1 MRTSRSRRLRWV
13 EPAASGLRP
22 ARQPLDQWS
31 TALRRKAVAPGIPQD
46 RRSSPSLVLPPR
58 RCDKGSFRRLDLRL
72 AVGDSDGGPGDRGGD
87 VRSCRPE
94 CGGEC
99 REHAPD
105 KAKLRW
111 HTERTVRGASNART
125 HANGA
130 RHTDTVVERERSCL
144 VAHDVSG
151 VATWRGVRT
160 RYRRRSSWTSDGQA
174 CHADPS
180 GCHSPE
186 PRAAGLPSGRRPLYE
201 YRIVPAFAQ
210 ARFERPVSGQTL
222 SPESY
227 YVPSVTTG
235 VALQYPACLR
245 LHH

>member
-1 MRTSRSRRLRWV
+1 MSEHVIELDGQRLRLRNLEKVLYPQVGFTKAEVIDYYARIAPVMLPHVAGRGITLKRFPDGV
-13 EPAASGLRP
+13 EG
-22 ARQPLDQWS
+22 
-31 TALRRKAVAPGIPQD
+31 
-46 RRSSPSLVLPPR
+46 
-58 RCDKGSFRRLDLRL
+58 GSFFEKRCPSHRPDF
-72 AVGDSDGGPGDRGGD
+72 VGTIDGPGDRGGD

-210 ARFERPVSGQTL
+210 ARSNARSRARP
-222 SPESY
+222 
-227 YVPSVTTG
+227 
-235 VALQYPACLR
+235 
-245 LHH
+245 